1 MADDQASKK
10 DEMYSGKKFDSYKDL
25 QSFIVDYQQQ
35 MKTVLVTRDSGLLHT
50 NEEISQEIVEKFVY
64 HKIKF
69 YCKFANR
76 NKPSKATERT
86 TSTVQLH
93 CLFRI
98 HIKLINYQYLE
109 VISCNL
115 EHENHSES
123 EEFFNFIPEIRR
135 LNSTEMKEVIKYL
148 ELDANKKKIQHMIE
162 REYGKHVTLKQ
173 LHNINTMRKANI
185 DNSGVLLPIIEK
197 LRTEYKANVSVYHT
211 QDGKCKGI
219 YFSTEEMHR
228 DFASWPSIVM
238 IDGTYKLNDRNLTLM
253 LLVVQDS
260 KGRGQVVGFG
270 LLGSEDKDTLK
281 WMIQSF
287 KTENEPH
294 CSKIESFMSDKGL
307 TERYVLQ
314 ELFPNTPIYI
324 CRFHLK
330 ETSSYQ
336 LLDYYNVN
344 WHNIKEE
351 WTAHHMAKHNIVKST
366 NIPKSV
372 EDNND
377 DGCNNDDLKVNERI
391 EDDDQYITE
400 DDNDDFE
407 FKVIAD
413 EGKNDLEDDFKNLSI
428 DNSQCDQLLN
438 DVSNVMESSQLYNVT
453 LPSKLKITGRPSGYL
468 KTTNYYRKK
477 KK

>member
-10 DEMYSGKKFDSYKDL
+10 DEMYPGKKFDSYKDL

-294 CSKIESFMSDKGL
+294 CSKIESFMSDKDL

-324 CRFHLK
+324 CRFHVLKTFKKVVKSTEMNLRKNKQKKTLTILEKLCYTKSDIQYYKLYEQLK

-351 WTAHHMAKHNIVKST
+351 WTAHHMAKHNIGNTSNNRVESLNAKIKQVVKKNS
-366 NIPKSV
+366 SV
-372 EDNND
+372 LVMI
-377 DGCNNDDLKVNERI
+377 DDL
-391 EDDDQYITE
+391 
-400 DDNDDFE
+400 F
-407 FKVIAD
+407 
-413 EGKNDLEDDFKNLSI
+413 
-428 DNSQCDQLLN
+428 
-438 DVSNVMESSQLYNVT
+438 
-453 LPSKLKITGRPSGYL
+453 
-468 KTTNYYRKK
+468 
-477 KK
+477 